1 MISIIVPVY
10 NVEKYLDRCIQSIL
24 NQTYKNYELILID
37 DGSSDHSSEICDSY
51 ANNYQHIK
59 VIHKKNEGLGLTRN
73 VGITNANGNYIMFI
87 DSDDTIHPD
96 LLKVCNEELS
106 KGYDTI
112 IFGYNRINE
121 NDQITSTFQYEDK
134 SYKGKEIKVNLLPK
148 LIGSSPS
155 GHDSIAVS
163 ACGVLYSK
171 DIISKNKLMFKS
183 ERKIISEDL
192 IWNLEYLIRS
202 QSVKISNKS
211 FYNYRFTEG
220 SLTKKYIKNRF
231 CLVKDLYNLE
241 IDYLEKYGILAHTEI
256 RLKKQFF
263 IYLRMCFRQE
273 DTAISKLTLSNAII
287 NIGKICSDPLVITVI
302 NSYPVKELQFKQK
315 TFVYLVKY
323 KCAKLIYF
331 CVKLGLIA

>member
-183 ERKIISEDL
+183 ERKIIS
-192 IWNLEYLIRS
+192 
-202 QSVKISNKS
+202 
-211 FYNYRFTEG
+211 
-220 SLTKKYIKNRF
+220 
-231 CLVKDLYNLE
+231 
-241 IDYLEKYGILAHTEI
+241 
-256 RLKKQFF
+256 
-263 IYLRMCFRQE
+263 
-273 DTAISKLTLSNAII
+273 
-287 NIGKICSDPLVITVI
+287 
-302 NSYPVKELQFKQK
+302 
-315 TFVYLVKY
+315 
-323 KCAKLIYF
+323 
-331 CVKLGLIA
+331 